1 MTTTEKLVV
10 ADGTDLAGVIED
22 KIPRRLRSE
31 RQRRKLSVRELA
43 RRVGVSASAISQIE
57 TGRARPSVAMLYA
70 IVTELEL
77 SLDQLFGGE
86 DDIARREASADATPG
101 TYGFPVVHESERE
114 IIRFNT
120 GVCWERLTPGS
131 DCIVDF
137 LFVVYEP
144 HACSSPDGNLTRHSG
159 REYGLVLSGELEVT
173 VQFDTHVLRG
183 GDSIRF
189 DSTTPH
195 RLQNTTEKPATAVWV
210 VHGRHHG
217 PFQSDELAARLIALH
232 PS

>member
-1 MTTTEKLVV
+1 V
-10 ADGTDLAGVIED
+10 
-22 KIPRRLRSE
+22 
-31 RQRRKLSVRELA
+31 
-43 RRVGVSASAISQIE
+43 
-57 TGRARPSVAMLYA
+57 
-70 IVTELEL
+70 
-77 SLDQLFGGE
+77 
-86 DDIARREASADATPG
+86 RREAAVDATPG

-173 VQFDTHVLRG
+173 VQFDTHVLRS

-195 RLQNTTEKPATAVWV
+195 RLQNTTEKPVTAVWV

>member
-1 MTTTEKLVV
+1 MTAENAVI
-10 ADGTDLAGVIED
+10 ADGDLTGVIED

-86 DDIARREASADATPG
+86 DDVQRRATSDQYPPG
-101 TYGFPVVHESERE
+101 TYGFPVVHQGERE
-114 IIRFNT
+114 VIHFNA
-120 GVCWERLTPGS
+120 GVTWERLTPGS

-137 LFVVYEP
+137 LYVVYESN
-144 HACSSPDGNLTRHSG
+144 ACSSPDGNLTRHSG
-159 REYGLVLSGELEVT
+159 REYGLVLSGALEVT
-173 VQFDTHVLRG
+173 VQFDKHNLRA

-195 RLQNTTEKPATAVWV
+195 RLQNTSRAPATAIWV

-217 PFQSDELAARLIALH
+217 PLQFDALEATLIALH